1 MSFLARLFG
10 WLRRRPQQPV
20 YDEHDAYERFYGERT
35 TEIVVTLKPR
45 PGPRVLPKLAGDH
58 LRRCF
63 EERLE
68 GRRGLGHL
76 VERAGEAHDL
86 GEGGVGPQDDRLG
99 GSVDEDPLELLRREA
114 VAAAGGSRGD
124 DAVEALDLPQ
134 ALERVGGRAAGLDT
148 RVDA

>member
-20 YDEHDAYERFYGERT
+20 YDEHDAYDRFYGERT
-35 TEIVVTLKPR
+35 TEIVVTPKP
-45 PGPRVLPKLAGDH
+45 PPTPRVLPKLRGDY

-76 VERAGEAHDL
+76 VQGAGEPNAL
-86 GEGGVGPQDDRLG
+86 GERGVGPQDDGLG
-99 GSVDEDPLELLRREA
+99 RSLDEDPLELLRREA
-114 VAAAGGSRGD
+114 VAAARGSRGD

-134 ALERVGGRAAGLDT
+134 ALEGVGGRAPGLDP
-148 RVDA
+148 RVDG